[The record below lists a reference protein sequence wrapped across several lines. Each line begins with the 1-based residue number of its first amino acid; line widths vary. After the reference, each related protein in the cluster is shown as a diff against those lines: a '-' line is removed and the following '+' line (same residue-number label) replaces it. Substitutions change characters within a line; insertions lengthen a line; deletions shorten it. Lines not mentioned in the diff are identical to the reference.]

1 MSSRI
6 KEEGYKYV
14 YDLPQYG
21 GGQFFV
27 RKFNDD
33 PDLTAKQLRDEE
45 HTITTNLLSDVSK
58 INWEYHVADFYRLC
72 GGHQLV
78 SIYFLIFGITFD

>member
-6 KEEGYKYV
+6 KEDGYKYV

-27 RKFNDD
+27 RQFKND
-33 PDLTAKQLRDEE
+33 PDLTAKQLRYEE
-45 HTITTNLLSDVSK
+45 HKITSNLLSDVSK
-58 INWEYHVADFYRLC
+58 INWEYHVADFYRVC

>member
-27 RKFNDD
+27 RKFNND
-33 PDLTAKQLRDEE
+33 PDLTAKQLRYEE
-45 HTITTNLLSDVSK
+45 HEIASNLLSDVSK
-58 INWEYHVADFYRLC
+58 INWQYHVADFYRLC

-78 SIYFLIFGITFD
+78 SIFFLIFGITFD

>member
-6 KEEGYKYV
+6 EEEGYKYV

-27 RKFNDD
+27 RKFNNDQ
-33 PDLTAKQLRDEE
+33 DLTAKQLRYEE
-45 HTITTNLLSDVSK
+45 HEITSNLLSDVSK
-58 INWEYHVADFYRLC
+58 INWQYHVADFYRLC
-72 GGHQLV
+72 GEHKLV

>member
-6 KEEGYKYV
+6 EEEGYKYV

-27 RKFNDD
+27 RKFNNDQ
-33 PDLTAKQLRDEE
+33 DLTAKQLRYEE
-45 HTITTNLLSDVSK
+45 HEITSNLLSDVSK
-58 INWEYHVADFYRLC
+58 INWQYHVADFYRLC

>member
-27 RKFNDD
+27 RKFNND
-33 PDLTAKQLRDEE
+33 PDLTAKQLRYEE
-45 HTITTNLLSDVSK
+45 HKITTNLLSDVSK

-78 SIYFLIFGITFD
+78 SIYFIIIGITFD